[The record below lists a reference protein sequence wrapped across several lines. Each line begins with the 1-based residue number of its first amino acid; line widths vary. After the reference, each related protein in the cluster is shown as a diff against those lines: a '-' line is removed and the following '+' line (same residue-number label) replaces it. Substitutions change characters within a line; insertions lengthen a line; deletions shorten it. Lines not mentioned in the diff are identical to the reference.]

1 MIDYKK
7 LRLGFDYFCR
17 VFNIVIPTF
26 EFILVLGHTWL
37 EAFMDPSMSTI
48 VYVNR
53 FGEAKIEL
61 AMWIVIIPICLYG
74 MYLNINDIRNRTL
87 YISNA

>member
-7 LRLGFDYFCR
+7 LRSEFDGFCR
-17 VFNIVIPTF
+17 IFSIVVPTV
-26 EFILVLGHTWL
+26 EFTLVLGHIWF
-37 EAFMDPSMSTI
+37 EAFVDPSMSTI

-53 FGEAKIEL
+53 FGEARIEL

-74 MYLNINDIRNRTL
+74 MYLNLNDIRNRTL